1 MFLAVSMIP
10 VGIIGGIE
18 GFQTASILL
27 IALILAV
34 TFIVSLLISYLI
46 AKPIENLTKDINMIS
61 KGQLDVK
68 TKNSEIH
75 EINNLTESFNRIMA
89 SLKLAVHKCGM
100 PQDEIFEE
108 PNLRPSE
115 QVNIPPVEKL
125 NEKWSEHEFDSVF
138 VFDENANIVDCN
150 DNMYKK
156 LGYSKSEMLALNMAD
171 FDALESKKD
180 IVNKINLT
188 KQNGAISF
196 KTIHK
201 RKDGSAVLVHENL
214 QYLKDKNEFR
224 GIVREDYSL
233 KNSQ

>member
-108 PNLRPSE
+108 PNLKPSE

>member
-18 GFQTASILL
+18 GFQTASLLL
-27 IALILAV
+27 IGLILAV
-34 TFIVSLLISYLI
+34 TFIVSLVISYLI
-46 AKPIENLTKDINMIS
+46 AKPIENLTKNIDMIS

-68 TKNSEIH
+68 TKNSEIY
-75 EINNLTESFNRIMA
+75 EINNLTESFNRVMA
-89 SLKLAVHKCGM
+89 SLKLAVHKCEVTQNELFDK
-100 PQDEIFEE
+100 PDLK
-108 PNLRPSE
+108 PAE
-115 QVNIPPVEKL
+115 QVNTPPIEKF
-125 NEKWSEHEFDSVF
+125 NDKWSEHEFDSVF
-138 VFDENANIVDCN
+138 TFDEKANILDCN

-156 LGYSKSEMLALNMAD
+156 LGYSKSEMLSLNMAD

-180 IVNKINLT
+180 IVNKIT
-188 KQNGAISF
+188 MAKKNGAISF

-214 QYLKDKNEFR
+214 QYLEDKNEFK
-224 GIVREDYSL
+224 GIIREDYSL

>member
-18 GFQTASILL
+18 GFQTASLLL
-27 IALILAV
+27 IGLILAV
-34 TFIVSLLISYLI
+34 TFVVSLVISYLI
-46 AKPIENLTKDINMIS
+46 VKPIENLTKNIDMIS

-75 EINNLTESFNRIMA
+75 EINNLTESFNRVMA
-89 SLKLAVHKCGM
+89 SLKLAVHKCGVT
-100 PQDEIFEE
+100 QDELFEE
-108 PNLRPSE
+108 PNSEPTE
-115 QVNIPPVEKL
+115 QVTTPPKEKFD
-125 NEKWSEHEFDSVF
+125 EKWPEHEFDSVF
-138 VFDENANIVDCN
+138 VFDENANILDCN

-156 LGYSKSEMLALNMAD
+156 LGYSKSEMLSLNMAD

-180 IVNKINLT
+180 IVNKITLA

-214 QYLKDKNEFR
+214 QYLTDKNEFK

-233 KNSQ
+233 ENSP